1 MLWDMVQNFSPA
13 EINCFIKRDFLGAW
27 NSIAANPDTSI
38 GRGNFMFGRQA
49 MSLLEF
55 VALLCKSDP
64 TQKALRFFS

>member
-1 MLWDMVQNFSPA
+1 MLLDMVQNFSSA
-13 EINCFIKRDFLGAW
+13 EINCLRDFLGAW

>member
-38 GRGNFMFGRQA
+38 GRGN
-49 MSLLEF
+49 
-55 VALLCKSDP
+55 LCLAAK
-64 TQKALRFFS
+64 L